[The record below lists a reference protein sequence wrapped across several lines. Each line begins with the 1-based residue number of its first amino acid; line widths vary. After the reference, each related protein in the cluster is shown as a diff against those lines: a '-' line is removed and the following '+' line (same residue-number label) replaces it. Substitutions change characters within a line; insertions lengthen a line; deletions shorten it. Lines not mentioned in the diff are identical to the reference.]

1 MPSPRSSSRKG
12 PEHWIALGFVFVAHL
27 ALGWWILQLSV
38 VQEALREVLP
48 IMVNVLPPE
57 VEPPPPPKVEPPKV
71 RPKVEPPPKPAPAT
85 PPPVVEPPLITAP
98 ADARSSAS
106 APPPPAIPQPLP
118 PIGPVTPPASP
129 APAPAPI
136 PITPP
141 DLKAAYLDNP
151 QPRYP
156 QASMRRGEQGRVML
170 RVFVTP
176 EGRVE
181 RVEII
186 TSSGYPRLDHAA
198 EEEVQRWKFTPA
210 RQGDK
215 PVAAS
220 VSVPIDFRIE

>member
-1 MPSPRSSSRKG
+1 M
-12 PEHWIALGFVFVAHL
+12 
-27 ALGWWILQLSV
+27 
-38 VQEALREVLP
+38 
-48 IMVNVLPPE
+48 
-57 VEPPPPPKVEPPKV
+57 
-71 RPKVEPPPKPAPAT
+71 
-85 PPPVVEPPLITAP
+85 
-98 ADARSSAS
+98 
-106 APPPPAIPQPLP
+106 
-118 PIGPVTPPASP
+118 
-129 APAPAPI
+129 

-170 RVFVTP
+170 RVFVTA

-198 EEEVQRWKFTPA
+198 EDEVLRWKFTPA